1 MPNKRMTL
9 NFEYKKKMQATVE
22 ISLNPLSE
30 NYEQI
35 VVEFI
40 MRLKKYNGLRIDVNG
55 LSTQI
60 FGDYDRIMDILKTE
74 MKRVFENEKALF
86 HLKLCSGLQL
96 PEKVAPSLRT

>member
-1 MPNKRMTL
+1 
-9 NFEYKKKMQATVE
+9 MQATVE
-22 ISLNPLSE
+22 ISLNPLTE

-60 FGDYDRIMDILKTE
+60 FGDYDRIMDILKNE
-74 MKRVFENEKALF
+74 MKRV
-86 HLKLCSGLQL
+86 LKMKRPSSISNYAGACNCRKSLL
-96 PEKVAPSLRT
+96 PASVTNIY